1 MKKLLFISSIIALFF
16 SGCTEYPDANFA
28 VNKTTVQPGEYIQF
42 TNYSDNAIKYEW
54 DFGDGTYSTDINPR
68 HSYSSEGTYTITLTA
83 EGRHGKI
90 DRVSL
95 NIAVIIVYPY
105 ADFSVDRTTVQ
116 PGEYVQFTNYSENAI
131 SYKWDFD
138 DGTFSTALNPAHSFT
153 DEGIYSVSLTA
164 YGQNGNYDIAY
175 ITIEV
180 IYTELEIE
188 VAEWNEY
195 NIIQFI
201 VDDCGV
207 WVYDNL
213 NEWLYDDGSGA
224 IISGYTGYD
233 GKISFLGL
241 DDRSYYIYV
250 EKTDAYGYI
259 IYDNYNIYQDFGTS
273 YITTQRLVPY
283 QYNYWL
289 AWADYYGN
297 KRISRVNQ
305 DIENK
310 NVKRAPRMHKNRVSK
325 IKIRTNTL

>member
-1 MKKLLFISSIIALFF
+1 MKKLLFFSSIIALFL
-16 SGCTEYPDANFA
+16 SGCSIYPDADFS
-28 VNKTTVQPGEYIQF
+28 VNRTRVQPDEYVYF
-42 TNYSDNAIKYEW
+42 TNYSDNAVRYDW
-54 DFGDGTYSTDINPR
+54 DFGDGTYSSEINPR
-68 HSYSSEGTYTITLTA
+68 HSFYDEGLYTVTLTA
-83 EGRHGKI
+83 ESRDGKI
-90 DRVSL
+90 DR
-95 NIAVIIVYPY
+95 
-105 ADFSVDRTTVQ
+105 
-116 PGEYVQFTNYSENAI
+116 
-131 SYKWDFD
+131 
-138 DGTFSTALNPAHSFT
+138 
-153 DEGIYSVSLTA
+153 
-164 YGQNGNYDIAY
+164 AY
-175 ITIEV
+175 IDIEV
-180 IYTELEIE
+180 IYTELEVE

-195 NIIQFI
+195 NTIQFI

-213 NEWLYDDGSGA
+213 NDWLYDIDGSRA
-224 IISGYTGYD
+224 IISGTTGYD